1 MLICYL
7 GTLISIEKTE
17 ELILFMDGFLESLWA
32 FIDAHLGELLTFT
45 VSFCAIF
52 TSWKC
57 IKWGMRAEIEKALVL
72 RKLDRMEDALAE
84 LAGALEIADA
94 LVLLING
101 GDIADENLEA
111 VRVIA
116 GAKFQELLRGFK
128 TLDEKWRY
136 VNIYFGFSVPST
148 MKEDVEK
155 ICVIE
160 RQTKNFDSVATL
172 STQQLETLR
181 TSFKL
186 LAEVIDSD
194 ASRWRKFYSDMMK
207 VLLETKEFAPLFKG
221 GKFATNRK

>member
-1 MLICYL
+1 MN
-7 GTLISIEKTE
+7 
-17 ELILFMDGFLESLWA
+17 GFLGLLWT
-32 FIDAHLGELLTFT
+32 FVDAHLGELLTFT

-57 IKWGMRAEIEKALVL
+57 IKRGMRAEIEKALVL
-72 RKLDRMEDALAE
+72 RKLERLEDALAE

-94 LVLLING
+94 LVSLING

-111 VRVIA
+111 MRVII

-128 TLDEKWRY
+128 TVDEKWRY
-136 VNIYFGFSVPST
+136 ANIYFGFSVPST
-148 MKEDVEK
+148 MKEGVEK
-155 ICVIE
+155 ICAIE
-160 RQTKNFDSVATL
+160 RQTKNFGSVATL

-207 VLLETKEFAPLFKG
+207 VLLETKEFAPLFNG

>member
-1 MLICYL
+1 
-7 GTLISIEKTE
+7 
-17 ELILFMDGFLESLWA
+17 MDGFLRVLWT
-32 FIDAHLGELLTFT
+32 FVDAHLDELLTFT

-52 TSWKC
+52 TSWRC

-84 LAGALEIADA
+84 LAGVLEIADA

-101 GDIADENLEA
+101 GDIVDENLEA
-111 VRVIA
+111 MRVII

-128 TLDEKWRY
+128 TVDEKWRY
-136 VNIYFGFSVPST
+136 ANIYFGFSVPST

-160 RQTKNFDSVATL
+160 RQTKNFGSVATL

-207 VLLETKEFAPLFKG
+207 VLLEMKEFAPLFKG

>member
-1 MLICYL
+1 
-7 GTLISIEKTE
+7 
-17 ELILFMDGFLESLWA
+17 
-32 FIDAHLGELLTFT
+32 
-45 VSFCAIF
+45 
-52 TSWKC
+52 
-57 IKWGMRAEIEKALVL
+57 MRAEIEKALLL

-94 LVLLING
+94 LVSLINA

-111 VRVIA
+111 MRVIV

-128 TLDEKWRY
+128 TVDEKWRY
-136 VNIYFGFSVPST
+136 ANIYFGFSVPST

-160 RQTKNFDSVATL
+160 RQTKNFGSVATL
-172 STQQLETLR
+172 STQQIETLR

-194 ASRWRKFYSDMMK
+194 ASRWRKFHSDMMK
-207 VLLETKEFAPLFKG
+207 ALLETKEFAPLFKG
-221 GKFATNRK
+221 GKFATNHK